1 MGKLSL
7 LFKKNEKYEKKIVND
22 FFSGKL
28 YMSLLNL
35 RSLKKKKFVNNKKL
49 EWFPISK
56 DLSFKI
62 T

>member
-49 EWFPISK
+49 E
-56 DLSFKI
+56 
-62 T
+62 